1 MDWSRKLVARTLAA
15 ILLVVCALATT
26 GSAHAGPRQEIA
38 VATVWRSILF
48 DADATGQSND
58 GLARVGIDDSKWQTV
73 SVPHNWQGYA
83 YDRQVVRGARHGV
96 AWYRTHLTI
105 DPARADERIALLFE
119 GVNSYATVWL
129 NGVPVGR
136 HAGGLTAFTVD
147 VTEAVRRG
155 DNVLAVRVDNPAGIT
170 DLPWVSGDDQADG
183 GCCEGSQ
190 PFGIFRPVRVVRNDA
205 LRVRPF
211 GIYAWGR
218 IGDIDARRAQLTMRT
233 EIENRSGR
241 ERRFRLI
248 GEMLDPAGRVVA
260 SQQADFALAAG
271 ASQMIDRALSAIAGP
286 RLWSPA
292 SPTLYTLRARLME
305 GARIVDESSTSY
317 GIRTVEIRADASGAR
332 RLFLNGAPFSVQGVG
347 EYEHLLGASHSFSSA
362 QVSARVEQVKAAGF
376 NAFRDAHYPH
386 NFAYGDKIARDGLLW
401 WPQFSSHL
409 WFDNPAFRSN
419 FKALMSDWVR
429 ERRNNP
435 AVFLWGLQNESR
447 LPKAFAQEAVTII
460 RALDPTASEQR
471 LVTTCNG
478 GEGTD
483 WNVPQNWSGTY
494 GGDPGRYGD
503 EVVKQALV
511 GEYGAWR
518 SLGLHAEAPYGE
530 RPFSEDRMAALM
542 QKKARLADGVADRSV
557 GQFHWLLASH
567 ENPGRPMRSDG
578 TQIWDGVRELDH
590 VGPANNKGLMTLW
603 GEPLD
608 VYYMFRAR
616 QVPRSVAPVV
626 YIISHTWPDRW
637 STPGV
642 RSGIEVYSNC
652 DAVELFNDTAGQI
665 PLGLRRR
672 DAEERFRWDKVS
684 VRYDTLMA
692 RCVDGGASD
701 SVRLPLLSPAPGSK
715 APGIGQ
721 PALTRGMVGMTYLY
735 RVNAGGAALR
745 DAAGQTWSGDRH
757 WVAGA
762 DWGWTSWADA
772 YPELDPALGS
782 RTKTFDTIAGTDTP
796 ALFQTGRYGRE
807 ALRYR
812 FKVPA
817 GRYRVELYF
826 AEPWYGRTGIDARG
840 WRRFDVA
847 VDGRTVLRDLDV
859 FAEAGFET
867 ALKKIVTVTSAGG
880 VMEIAF
886 PRTQT
891 GQAMISAIAIA
902 RSEPVGEATPEID
915 SDLMAVA
922 PDRAAM
928 LRRYVDNAELASTT
942 TKARWT
948 GLPYE
953 LLDAEAL
960 VAAGPG
966 DLVATAKVPTIAYL
980 ALAGEVGA
988 PPGWTAT
995 SLSAGLAL
1003 SERVT
1008 PVRFMQRRVAAGE
1021 RITLRTDVPTLFRRA
1036 LVSPYA
1042 PGQFSFARDAGLK
1055 EAEVGTVTGGAVATS
1070 LKGYGGQGYVQ
1081 FGSGAGRIVWP
1092 VQTDVAGSH
1101 RFRLRFW
1108 NAAAATQGELRLRD
1122 SSGLDVVRLPIR
1134 FTSGEGWQ
1142 NIAVETPGM
1151 INAGSYEVRLDVAA
1165 AASLAVDSM
1174 RVD

>member
-1 MDWSRKLVARTLAA
+1 MDWNRSLVARTLAT
-15 ILLVVCALATT
+15 ILLLVSAMVTT
-26 GSAHAGPRQEIA
+26 SSAHAGPRQESA
-38 VATVWRSILF
+38 VATVWRTVLF

-58 GLARVGIDDSKWQTV
+58 GLARIGVDDSKWQTV

-105 DPARADERIALLFE
+105 DPARADERIALMFE

-129 NGVPVGR
+129 NGRPVGR

-190 PFGIFRPVRVVRNDA
+190 PFGIFRPVRVVRSDA

-218 IGDIDARRAQLTMRT
+218 IGAIDTRQAQLTMRT
-233 EIENRSGR
+233 EIENRSAR
-241 ERRFRLI
+241 ERRFRLV

-260 SQQADFALAAG
+260 SQQADIALAAG
-271 ASQMIDRALSAIAGP
+271 GSQTIDRALSAIAKP

-292 SPTLYTLRARLME
+292 APTLYTLRARLME
-305 GARIVDESSTSY
+305 GGRVIDEASTPY
-317 GIRTVEIRADASGAR
+317 GIRSVEIRADPSGAR
-332 RLFLNGAPFSVQGVG
+332 RLYLNGAPFSVRGVG
-347 EYEHLLGASHSFSSA
+347 EYEHLLGASHSFSPA

-386 NFAYGDKIARDGLLW
+386 NLAYGDKIAHDGLLW

-409 WFDNPAFRSN
+409 WFDNPAFRAN
-419 FKALMSDWVR
+419 FKTLMSDWVR

-447 LPKAFAQEAVTII
+447 LPKAFAEEAVAVI

-494 GGDPGRYGD
+494 GGDPDRYG
-503 EVVKQALV
+503 EEMVKQALV

-542 QKKARLADGVADRSV
+542 QKKARLADGVAERSV
-557 GQFHWLLASH
+557 GQFHWLLTTH

-616 QVPRSVAPVV
+616 QVPRSVAPIV
-626 YIISHTWPDRW
+626 YLVSHTWPDRW
-637 STPGV
+637 ATPGV

-652 DAVELFNDTAGQI
+652 DTVELFNDAAGRI
-665 PLGLRRR
+665 SLGQRRR
-672 DAEERFRWDKVS
+672 DAEQRFRWEKVA

-692 RCVDGGASD
+692 RCVDARATD
-701 SVRLPLLSPAPGSK
+701 SVRLPLLPSAPGSK
-715 APGIGQ
+715 VPGAGQ
-721 PALTRGMVGMTYLY
+721 PGLTRGVAGMTYLY

-757 WVAGA
+757 WVKGA
-762 DWGWTSWADA
+762 EWGWTSWADT

-782 RTKTFDTIAGTDTP
+782 RTKTFDTIAGSDTP
-796 ALFQTGRYGRE
+796 ALFQTSRYGRD
-807 ALRYR
+807 ALRYH

-847 VDGRTVLRDLDV
+847 VDGRAVLRDLDV

-867 ALKKIVTVTSAGG
+867 ALKKVVTVTAVGG

-886 PRTQT
+886 PRTQA

-902 RSEPVGEATPEID
+902 RAGPVRGAAPEID
-915 SDLMAVA
+915 SDLLAVGPEAA
-922 PDRAAM
+922 PM

-960 VAAGPG
+960 TAGEQG
-966 DLVATAKVPTIAYL
+966 DLVATAKVPIMAYL
-980 ALAGEVGA
+980 AVAGEGPP

-995 SLSAGLAL
+995 TLSAGLAMP
-1003 SERVT
+1003 ERVT
-1008 PVRFMQRRVAAGE
+1008 PVHFAQRKLAADE
-1021 RITLRTDVPTLFRRA
+1021 RITLRTDMPTLFRRA

-1055 EAEVGTVTGGAVATS
+1055 EAEAGKVTGGAVATG

-1081 FGSGAGRIVWP
+1081 FGSGAGRIAWP
-1092 VQTDVAGSH
+1092 VLTDVAGSH

-1108 NAAAATQGELRLRD
+1108 NAGTALQGEWRLRD
-1122 SSGLDVVRLPIR
+1122 SSGVDVVRLPVR
-1134 FTSGEGWQ
+1134 FAGGEGWQ
-1142 NIAVETPGM
+1142 DVAVETPGM
-1151 INAGSYEVRLDVAA
+1151 INAGAYEAVLDIATA
-1165 AASLAVDSM
+1165 PSLAVDSV
-1174 RVD
+1174 RVE